1 MPIGIR
7 KELIGRIAEPGS
19 GGCVFRRN
27 EPSSSA
33 MASAVGPTTALQ
45 TRSPIRKEP
54 VLVMFYVG
62 LRNQA

>member
-1 MPIGIR
+1 MPIGVR

-33 MASAVGPTTALQ
+33 MASAVGAATELR

-54 VLVMFYVG
+54 VLMMFYVG